1 MRRAP
6 VERFAGYTR
15 VMSLYGLAVF
25 SVVYALAVASPG
37 PGVAAV
43 VARALGRGT
52 GGAPAFIA
60 GFLVGDLV
68 WFGLAAAGLAVLAH
82 SAYTV
87 FLAIR
92 YLGAAY
98 LLYLAWRLWTAP
110 AQALEASQTPR
121 RERPLQLFLGSL
133 ALTLGNPKTML
144 FFLAVLPTVVELERL
159 SAVGLLAMALVIAI
173 VLPAVLGAYTVFAA
187 RARSR
192 LSRPG
197 TVRWVQ
203 RGTGAVMAGAAIAV
217 ATR

>member
-1 MRRAP
+1 
-6 VERFAGYTR
+6 
-15 VMSLYGLAVF
+15 MSLYGLAVF
-25 SVVYALAVASPG
+25 SLVYALAVASPG
-37 PGVAAV
+37 PGVASV
-43 VARALGRGT
+43 VARALGRGVS
-52 GGAPAFIA
+52 GAPAYIA

-68 WFGLAAAGLAVLAH
+68 WLAFAAAGLAVLAH

-87 FLAIR
+87 FLVIR

-110 AQALEASQTPR
+110 AQTLQGAQAPR
-121 RERPLQLFLGSL
+121 RERPLQLFLGAL
-133 ALTLGNPKTML
+133 ALTLGNPKTMV
-144 FFLAVLPTVVELERL
+144 FFLAVLPTVVELDRL
-159 SAVGLLAMALVIAI
+159 TPAGFLSIALVIAL
-173 VLPAVLGAYTVFAA
+173 VLPAVLGAYTLFAA

-192 LSRPG
+192 LSRPQ

>member
-1 MRRAP
+1 
-6 VERFAGYTR
+6 
-15 VMSLYGLAVF
+15 VF
-25 SVVYALAVASPG
+25 SLVYALAVASPG

-68 WFGLAAAGLAVLAH
+68 WFALAAAGLAVVAH
-82 SAYTV
+82 SAHAV
-87 FLAIR
+87 FLVIR

-98 LLYLAWRLWTAP
+98 LFYLAWRLWNAP
-110 AQALEASQTPR
+110 PQALDASQTPR

-133 ALTLGNPKTML
+133 ALTLGNPKSMV
-144 FFLAVLPTVVELERL
+144 FFLAVLPTVVELNRL
-159 SAVGLLAMALVIAI
+159 GALGFLAMALVMAF
-173 VLPAVLGAYTVFAA
+173 VLPAVAGAYTLFAA
-187 RARSR
+187 GARSR
-192 LSRPG
+192 LSRPA
-197 TVRWVQ
+197 TARWVQ

>member
-1 MRRAP
+1 MRATLFC
-6 VERFAGYTR
+6 VS
-15 VMSLYGLAVF
+15 VYGLAVF
-25 SVVYALAVASPG
+25 SLVYALAVASPG

-68 WFGLAAAGLAVLAH
+68 WFTLAAAGLAVVAH

-87 FLAIR
+87 FLVIR
-92 YLGAAY
+92 YVGAAY
-98 LLYLAWRLWTAP
+98 LLYLAWRLWNSP
-110 AQALEASQTPR
+110 PQALDTSQTPR

-133 ALTLGNPKTML
+133 ALTLGNPKSMV
-144 FFLAVLPTVVELERL
+144 FFLAVLPTVVELNRL
-159 SAVGLLAMALVIAI
+159 SAVGFLAMALVMAL
-173 VLPAVLGAYTVFAA
+173 VLPAVAGAYTLFAA

-192 LSRPG
+192 LSRPA

>member
-1 MRRAP
+1 
-6 VERFAGYTR
+6 
-15 VMSLYGLAVF
+15 MSLYGLAVF

-43 VARALGRGT
+43 VARTLGRGT
-52 GGAPAFIA
+52 GGAAAFIA

-68 WFGLAAAGLAVLAH
+68 WFALAAAGLAVLAH

-110 AQALEASQTPR
+110 ARALEASQTPR
-121 RERPLQLFLGSL
+121 RERPLQVFLGSL
-133 ALTLGNPKTML
+133 ALTLGNPKTMV
-144 FFLAVLPTVVELERL
+144 FFLAVLPTVVALERL
-159 SAVGLLAMALVIAI
+159 SAVGLVAMALVIAI

-203 RGTGAVMAGAAIAV
+203 RGTGVVMAGAAIAV

>member
-1 MRRAP
+1 
-6 VERFAGYTR
+6 
-15 VMSLYGLAVF
+15 MSLYGLVVF
-25 SVVYALAVASPG
+25 LLVYVLAVAAPG
-37 PGVAAV
+37 PGIAAV

-52 GGAPAFIA
+52 GGATAFIA
-60 GFLVGDLV
+60 GFLVGDLL
-68 WFGLAAAGLAVLAH
+68 WFALAAAGLAVLAH
-82 SAYTV
+82 RAHAV

-110 AQALEASQTPR
+110 AEALETGQAAR
-121 RERPLQLFLGSL
+121 RERPLQVFLGSL
-133 ALTLGNPKTML
+133 ALTLGNPKTMV
-144 FFLAVLPTVVELERL
+144 FFLAVLPTVVELNRL
-159 SAVGLLAMALVIAI
+159 SASGFLAMALVIAI
-173 VLPAVLGAYTVFAA
+173 VLPAVLGAYTLFAA
-187 RARSR
+187 GARSR

>member
-1 MRRAP
+1 
-6 VERFAGYTR
+6 
-15 VMSLYGLAVF
+15 MSRYGLAVF
-25 SVVYALAVASPG
+25 SLVYALAVASPG

-43 VARALGRGT
+43 VARALGRGM

-68 WFGLAAAGLAVLAH
+68 WFALAAAGLAVLAH

-110 AQALEASQTPR
+110 AQALEASQRTC

-133 ALTLGNPKTML
+133 ALTLGNPKTMV
-144 FFLAVLPTVVELERL
+144 FFLAVLPTVVELNRL
-159 SAVGLLAMALVIAI
+159 SAVGFLGMALVIAV
-173 VLPAVLGAYTVFAA
+173 VLPAVLGAYTLFAA

-192 LSRPG
+192 LSQPG

-217 ATR
+217 ATC

>member
-1 MRRAP
+1 
-6 VERFAGYTR
+6 
-15 VMSLYGLAVF
+15 MSLYGLAVF
-25 SVVYALAVASPG
+25 ALVYALAVASPG

-43 VARALGRGT
+43 VARALGRGMS
-52 GGAPAFIA
+52 GAPAFIA
-60 GFLVGDLV
+60 GFVVGDLL
-68 WFGLAAAGLAVLAH
+68 WFALAAAGLAVLAH

-110 AQALEASQTPR
+110 AQALDAAQTPR
-121 RERPLQLFLGSL
+121 RERPLQLFVGSL
-133 ALTLGNPKTML
+133 ALTLGNPKTMV
-144 FFLAVLPTVVELERL
+144 FFLAVLPTVVELNRL
-159 SAVGLLAMALVIAI
+159 SAVGFLAMALVIA
-173 VLPAVLGAYTVFAA
+173 VLLPAVLGVYTVFAA

>member
-1 MRRAP
+1 
-6 VERFAGYTR
+6 
-15 VMSLYGLAVF
+15 MSLYGLAAF
-25 SVVYALAVASPG
+25 ALVYALAVASPG

-43 VARALGRGT
+43 VARALGRGVR
-52 GGAPAFIA
+52 GAPAFIG
-60 GFLVGDLV
+60 GFVAGDLL
-68 WFGLAAAGLAVLAH
+68 WFTLAAAGLAVLAH
-82 SAYTV
+82 SAYSV

-98 LLYLAWRLWTAP
+98 LLYLAWRLWNAP
-110 AQALEASQTPR
+110 PAALDAQQSPR

-133 ALTLGNPKTML
+133 ALTLGNPKTMV
-144 FFLAVLPTVVELERL
+144 FFLAVLPTVVELKRL
-159 SAVGLLAMALVIAI
+159 TTGGFLAMALVIAC

-187 RARSR
+187 RARAR
-192 LSRPG
+192 LSRPA